1 MEIDKEFIEIL
12 TYNIAPI
19 IKECTKSKH
28 KLNNIK
34 IHETLH
40 SLKENNKIDTYN
52 INYNGSYL
60 YVLSKRYI
68 KEIGCYHFYSCVF
81 VTTFDQYVA
90 FDVSKI
96 YIDKYITPAEFS
108 RIFIEIQK
116 PDHRYSNFLEESR

>member
-12 TYNIAPI
+12 TYDIAPI

-28 KLNNIK
+28 RLNNIK
-34 IHETLH
+34 IHETLN

-52 INYNGSYL
+52 INYNGLYL
-60 YVLSKRYI
+60 YILSKKYI
-68 KEIGCYHFYSCVF
+68 KEIGCYHFSSCVF
-81 VTTFDQYVA
+81 VTTFDQYAA

-108 RIFIEIQK
+108 RICIKIPKFCQT
-116 PDHRYSNFLEESR
+116 PSNISEES